1 MTGSDT
7 MSQRTESSGTQT
19 RSVTLF
25 LCGDVMTGRGIDQIL
40 PHPGEPQLFEPYM
53 RSALGYVELA
63 ERASGPIAR
72 PVDFAYV
79 WGDALA
85 VLERVRTDA
94 RIVNLETAVTAA
106 GDAWPGKHIHY
117 RMHPGNLPCLT
128 AAKID
133 CCVLANN
140 HAMDWGRG
148 GLAETLDTLHRA
160 GMRTAG
166 AGRDAVEAASP
177 AVIEP
182 PGGGRVLV
190 LAYGSES
197 AGVPANWAAAK
208 DRAGVNCI
216 DSLSARAADA
226 IARQVQAV
234 KRDGDIVVA
243 SIHWGSN
250 WDYEVAPA
258 ERAFAHRLIEA
269 GGVDVVHGHSSH
281 HPRAIEIHRDRVILY
296 GCGDFLNDYEGIGGY
311 ESYRPDL
318 CLMYLP
324 TLDAATGK
332 ALSFDLV
339 PMQMRR
345 LRLNRPRHEDA
356 CWLEQRLN
364 REGQRF
370 GNRVERLG
378 DDRFR
383 LRWD

>member
-1 MTGSDT
+1 MP
-7 MSQRTESSGTQT
+7 QRTESTGAQT

-85 VLERVRTDA
+85 VLERVRPDA

-140 HAMDWGRG
+140 HAMDWGRA
-148 GLAETLDTLHRA
+148 GLAETLDTLRRA

-177 AVIEP
+177 AVVEF
-182 PGGGRVLV
+182 PGGGRLLV
-190 LAYGSES
+190 FAYGSET

-208 DRAGVNCI
+208 DRAGVNYI
-216 DSLSARAADA
+216 DSPTARAADA
-226 IARQVQAV
+226 IARQVQAA

-258 ERAFAHRLIEA
+258 ERAFAHRLIDA

-281 HPRAIEIHRDRVILY
+281 HPRAIEIHHDRVILY

-324 TLDAATGK
+324 ALDAATGE

-345 LRLNRPRHEDA
+345 LRLNRPRHDDA
-356 CWLEQRLN
+356 RWLEQRLN

-370 GNRVERLG
+370 GNRVERLA

-383 LRWD
+383 LHWD